1 MRKRKSHIR
10 GKVGEVFGAAGL
22 MIRKYSRSSVRE
34 NSMSLYG
41 VMMDMVQSWGLGLE
55 QECGLGV
62 PLGVD
67 AGGGV
72 GKKGYNPSVRAQ
84 SAKIVKQQ
92 NQGKSWR
99 YMQGL
104 PSETEFREEPQ
115 ALISFDHTTLKGNTH
130 VFLGRAPRWYFK
142 CKNSSLIEANHW
154 FLWRGKTIV

>member
-10 GKVGEVFGAAGL
+10 GKVGGVFGTAGF

-67 AGGGV
+67 AGGG
-72 GKKGYNPSVRAQ
+72 GGRKEG
-84 SAKIVKQQ
+84 VKSLSEGSECQDCETTEPRKELGVHAGFTIRNRVSRRTASPHKLRSYYPQ
-92 NQGKSWR
+92 REHPCLLREGTEMVFQ
-99 YMQGL
+99 MQK
-104 PSETEFREEPQ
+104 FF
-115 ALISFDHTTLKGNTH
+115 A
-130 VFLGRAPRWYFK
+130 Y
-142 CKNSSLIEANHW
+142 
-154 FLWRGKTIV
+154 